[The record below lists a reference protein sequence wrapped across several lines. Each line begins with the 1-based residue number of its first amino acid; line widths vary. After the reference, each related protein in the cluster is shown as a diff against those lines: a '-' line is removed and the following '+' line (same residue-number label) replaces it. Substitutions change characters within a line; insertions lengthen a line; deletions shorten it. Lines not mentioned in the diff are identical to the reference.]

1 MEDLNGFH
9 GISGLSL
16 VVHLVL
22 IYGEWKMVYVLLN
35 NVFPPVIMMAGIFDL
50 ILGSQFYGM
59 DVNYKE
65 MVWNRWLD
73 CVTYKQPAEQ
83 K

>member
-1 MEDLNGFH
+1 
-9 GISGLSL
+9 
-16 VVHLVL
+16 
-22 IYGEWKMVYVLLN
+22 MVYVLLN

-65 MVWNRWLD
+65 MV
-73 CVTYKQPAEQ
+73 
-83 K
+83 